1 IRAADNEG
9 RSPMSWKRWIVGA
22 VAVLMF
28 SAPSWA
34 GSFGVYGA
42 YWDSKDADSS
52 WGGGA
57 RVGFSFVKFL
67 ELEFHGSYFPNFGAD
82 ILNSSIDITATPVD
96 GGLRFNILPG
106 KAINPYVGAGAS
118 YYFMSSNEGS
128 IDNQTGYYGEAGLE
142 FGGKNTKIFA

>member
-1 IRAADNEG
+1 
-9 RSPMSWKRWIVGA
+9 
-22 VAVLMF
+22 
-28 SAPSWA
+28 
-34 GSFGVYGA
+34 
-42 YWDSKDADSS
+42 WDSKDADSS

-106 KAINPYVGAGAS
+106 KAINPYGGAGAS

-142 FGGKNTKIFA
+142 FGGKNTKIFAEAMWRKMDATLSLSAIDFDGSFDGITGNVGVNWSWGK